1 VRTKLALLV
10 AALAFV
16 AGCGGGGGGGDER
29 LTKAEFEQRIQ
40 ADGKAVQKA
49 VSAISAGSSSL
60 SELAKQVTAAEKAVQ
75 AAADDLSA
83 VTPPADAEQPTSTI
97 VSALRTIDVQLKNL
111 AKAAKD
117 NDPIAAQAAA
127 TAIQKAPE
135 IAAAQK
141 AANELKKKGYDIG
154 VIGS

>member
-1 VRTKLALLV
+1 MRTKLALLA

-16 AGCGGGGGGGDER
+16 AGCGGGGGDER

-83 VTPPADAEQPTSTI
+83 VTPPADAEQPTNTI
-97 VSALRTIDVQLKNL
+97 ISALRTIDVQLKNL